1 MIKIKFFIT
10 LLCVA
15 MCEFCIQAATI
26 TGHTVNKINGKHIP
40 YLTIILKGTTY
51 GTNSDESGH
60 FRIDNVRSG
69 QYTIVVSGIGY
80 VTQMKKIDVKGSV
93 NVNFEI
99 TEDALMLEQVVVTG
113 NKSEVKRRNSSTLV
127 SVLNNQVFDM
137 VGASCL
143 AEGLS
148 YQPGVRVEND
158 CQNCGFTQV
167 RINGLDGHYSQILMD
182 SRPVYSALTG
192 VYGLEQIPANMIER
206 VEVIRGG
213 GSALFG
219 SSSIGGTVNIITKDP
234 IINSAEVAHNI
245 TSMGISGAFD
255 NNTTLNA
262 SLVSENHRAGLF
274 IYGQNRDKSG
284 YDHDGDGYTEIPTL
298 KSQTAGFR
306 SFFRT
311 SDLSRLTV
319 QYHGIKEFR
328 RGGDNL
334 SNPPHEAEIAEQT
347 DHKIHGGGV
356 NFDIYTHDEKN
367 KFNVFSSFQHTKRD
381 SYYGGGHDLNA
392 YGWTKD
398 FVIVS
403 GAQYTRQWERL
414 WFMPAEL
421 VGGVEHKYNY
431 LRDVS
436 VGYDHDVLQKVHNYS
451 VYLQNEW
458 RSDRWGFLVG
468 GRLDKHTLVRHAIFS
483 PRANVRFNPSKST
496 NFRLTYSSGFRAPQA
511 FDEDF
516 HIAVVGG
523 ERVVTVLAD
532 GLKEER
538 SNSVSLSG
546 DFYHNFGAVQTNVL
560 IEGFYTDL
568 SDVFTLRQLDEL
580 DEKGNKVLE
589 RCNGS
594 GARVMGA
601 NIEARAVFSHDMQ
614 LQAGFTVQ
622 RSRYKQPEQ
631 WSDNPDVPA
640 EKRMFRTPDAY
651 GYLTFKYNPIHQL
664 GISLTGTYTGQMLV
678 QHLAGSGTERDVAVT
693 TPSFFDMNLKLTYDV
708 RVIKQTTLQFSIGM
722 SNILNSYQND
732 FDRGADRDSGYIY
745 GPTLPR
751 SLFAGLKVT
760 I

>member
-1 MIKIKFFIT
+1 MIHIRIIIA
-10 LLCVA
+10 LLCAAVSYNCA
-15 MCEFCIQAATI
+15 LAATI
-26 TGHTVNKINGKHIP
+26 TGHTVNKADGSHIP
-40 YLTIILKGTTY
+40 YLTVILAGTTY
-51 GTNSDESGH
+51 GTNSDETGH
-60 FRIDNVRSG
+60 FKLENVKNGR
-69 QYTIVVSGIGY
+69 YTIEVSGIGL
-80 VTQMKKIDVKGSV
+80 VSQRKTIDVKGTV
-93 NVNFEI
+93 NVNFEMI
-99 TEDALMLEQVVVTG
+99 EDMMMLEQVVVTG

-127 SVLNNQVFDM
+127 SVLSNKVFDM
-137 VGASCL
+137 VGAACL

-234 IINSAEVAHNI
+234 IINSAEAAHTL
-245 TSMGISGAFD
+245 TSQGVSGALD
-255 NNTTLNA
+255 NNTTINA
-262 SLVSENHRAGLF
+262 SLVSDNHRAGMMV
-274 IYGQNRDKSG
+274 YGQSRDRGG
-284 YDHDGDGYTEIPTL
+284 YDHDGDGYTEIPML
-298 KSQTAGFR
+298 KSQTVGFR
-306 SFFRT
+306 SYIRT
-311 SDLSRLTV
+311 SDLSKLTF
-319 QYHGIKEFR
+319 QYHGVKEFR
-328 RGGDNL
+328 RGGDNI

-347 DHKIHGGGV
+347 DHKINGGGI
-356 NFDIYTHDEKN
+356 NFDIYSLDESK

-381 SYYGGGHDLNA
+381 SYYGGGHDLDA

-403 GAQYTRQWERL
+403 GAQYTQRWQQL

-421 VGGVEHKYNY
+421 VGGFEHNYNY

-436 VGYDHDVLQKVHNYS
+436 VGYNHDVLQKVHNYS

-458 RSDRWGFLVG
+458 RTDMWGFLIG
-468 GRLDKHTLVRHAIFS
+468 GRFDKHTLVDHAIFS
-483 PRANVRFNPSKST
+483 PRANVRYNPSKEV

-546 DFYHNFGAVQTNVL
+546 DFYHNFGTVQTNLLV
-560 IEGFYTDL
+560 EGFYTDL
-568 SDVFTLRQLDEL
+568 SDVFALRELDEL
-580 DEKGNKVLE
+580 DAMGNKVLE
-589 RCNGS
+589 RYNGS

-601 NIEARAVFSHDMQ
+601 NIEARVVFTHDMQ
-614 LQAGFTVQ
+614 LQAGFTWQ
-622 RSRYKQPEQ
+622 RSRYKEPEQ

-640 EKRMFRTPDAY
+640 VKRMFRTPDAY
-651 GYLTFKYNPIHQL
+651 GYVTYKYNPIHPL
-664 GISLTGTYTGQMLV
+664 GIALTGTFTGPMLV
-678 QHLAGSGTERDVAVT
+678 QHMAGSGTAIDVAVK
-693 TPSFFDMNLKLTYDV
+693 TPSFFDMNVKLSYDV
-708 RVIKQTTLQFSIGM
+708 KVLGQVKLQINAGVL
-722 SNILNSYQND
+722 NIFNSYQKD
-732 FDRGADRDSGYIY
+732 FDQGADRDSGYIY
-745 GPTLPR
+745 GPSLPR
-751 SLFAGLKVT
+751 SIFAGLKVG